1 MKDSVFGRRIRVRLG
16 VVLFLRCCL
25 VGWLY
30 LGCLEGGGD
39 SYSVITGYERL
50 GFLPAWSFR

>member
-1 MKDSVFGRRIRVRLG
+1 VRLG

>member
-1 MKDSVFGRRIRVRLG
+1 VRLG

-30 LGCLEGGGD
+30 SGCLEGGGD
-39 SYSVITGYERL
+39 SYSVITGYSRL
-50 GFLPAWSFR
+50 RLRFCRRGHFVKWYVT

>member
-1 MKDSVFGRRIRVRLG
+1 MKDSVFGRRVGERLG

-25 VGWLY
+25 VGWLVV

-39 SYSVITGYERL
+39 SYSVITKL
-50 GFLPAWSFR
+50 GTRG